1 MKKGSPAN
9 VAVPQTPEWVA
20 DVDNL
25 TKTINGTEGSK
36 TVMNYGDM
44 EPSTLQ
50 WSDKKSEPQ
59 SKGKDGETTS
69 VRSDCVSLRGGVSR
83 TESEREEFGMGE
95 KQKLCEG
102 WMETDEK
109 RASNMEVRYGVK
121 SIPYS
126 EIQVEEENV
135 MPEKAAGV
143 FNTSVTVLRSTSH
156 PEYPQDRVDDWRN
169 VEEEKS
175 HFLGTHSSHG
185 THPEEHYR
193 DWPIESK
200 PYCCI
205 YDESC
210 RQALKLSA
218 SMLTSALIFPL
229 LVWGGYIF
237 LPFDAPQLDSAPLR
251 LVYTLRCSV
260 FAVIPIVLGVSRLW
274 YRSLKPR
281 FEGESEVKQVA
292 VHQRY
297 VEDSIS
303 LFLLYFLQLTVM
315 AAYLNQDLLKLV
327 PLLTIV
333 FAFGRL
339 VYWIAAVCDSCIRG
353 VGFGF
358 SFLPMLVM
366 LVANLYFIF
375 LSDSAD
381 SMNSV
386 VLAGGQWGT
395 TPTTAGTSVSN
406 GVINA
411 AVSVETFPRPSNMQS
426 ASHPQ
431 EELSAMD
438 TDTGPS
444 TSAGR
449 PNYIVSGTAGRPN
462 FSLINQQ
469 QHNSDTIMDLEGGV
483 DPETG
488 ERAQG

>member
-1 MKKGSPAN
+1 MDKGPPAK

-25 TKTINGTEGSK
+25 TKTISSTEGSVEIIK
-36 TVMNYGDM
+36 SADM

-50 WSDKKSEPQ
+50 WPEKKSEPQ
-59 SKGKDGETTS
+59 STGKDGETTS

-83 TESEREEFGMGE
+83 TESEREEFGMGQ
-95 KQKLCEG
+95 KQKVDEG
-102 WMETDEK
+102 WMEMEEK
-109 RASNMEVRYGVK
+109 RASEMELRNGVK

-126 EIQVEEENV
+126 EIQVEEEENI

-143 FNTSVTVLRSTSH
+143 FNTSINVLRSTSQ
-156 PEYPQDRVDDWRN
+156 PEYPRDKVDDG
-169 VEEEKS
+169 EEEKS
-175 HFLGTHSSHG
+175 HFLGTHSRHG
-185 THPEEHYR
+185 TPIEEYYR

-200 PYCCI
+200 SYCCS
-205 YDESC
+205 YDGSSRE
-210 RQALKLSA
+210 ALKLGA
-218 SMLTSALIFPL
+218 SMFTSALIFPL

-237 LPFDAPQLDSAPLR
+237 LPFDAPHLDSAPLR

-260 FAVIPIVLGVSRLW
+260 FAVIPIVLGVLVLGVSRLW

-281 FEGESEVKQVA
+281 FEGEREVKQVA

-303 LFLLYFLQLTVM
+303 LFLLYFLQLAVM

-339 VYWIAAVCDSCIRG
+339 LYWIAAACDSSIRG

-375 LSDSAD
+375 LSDSAGSLFAPD
-381 SMNSV
+381 VPEPPVPSV
-386 VLAGGQWGT
+386 KQRFWG
-395 TPTTAGTSVSN
+395 
-406 GVINA
+406 
-411 AVSVETFPRPSNMQS
+411 
-426 ASHPQ
+426 
-431 EELSAMD
+431 
-438 TDTGPS
+438 
-444 TSAGR
+444 
-449 PNYIVSGTAGRPN
+449 
-462 FSLINQQ
+462 
-469 QHNSDTIMDLEGGV
+469 
-483 DPETG
+483 
-488 ERAQG
+488 